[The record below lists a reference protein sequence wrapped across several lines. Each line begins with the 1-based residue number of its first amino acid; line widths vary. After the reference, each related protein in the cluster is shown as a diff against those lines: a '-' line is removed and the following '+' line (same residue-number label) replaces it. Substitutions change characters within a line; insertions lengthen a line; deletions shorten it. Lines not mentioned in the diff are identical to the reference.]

1 VTRQEEATLSDETQ
15 RKLRGLK
22 EERAAIFDA
31 IKEAELHEEAAREAY
46 DAHVTRL
53 AELET

>member
-1 VTRQEEATLSDETQ
+1 MTRQEEATLSDETQ